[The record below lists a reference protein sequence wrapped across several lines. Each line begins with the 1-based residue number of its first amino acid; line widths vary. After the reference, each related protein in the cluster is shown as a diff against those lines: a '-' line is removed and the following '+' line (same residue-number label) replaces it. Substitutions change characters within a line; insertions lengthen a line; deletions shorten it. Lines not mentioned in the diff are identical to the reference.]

1 MAIFRF
7 KILTAQGALEK
18 GIIELPFTD
27 SLAAMRYLERR
38 GGVALEVTPLPP
50 FLEGVVL
57 WARTK
62 FGGIER
68 PDIAEFFNNMAMLT
82 QAGVPVL
89 SALEEIG
96 DEIKKPALKMVVKFM
111 CTDIE
116 AGQTFSEAIDKH
128 DRIFAPV
135 LLQMLRI
142 GEETGKL
149 DEMLKKCSEHVLHIH
164 EIISAT
170 KKAMMY
176 PGFLSAVVLG
186 AICFWFGY
194 VVPQMIGLFKDL
206 GVDLPPPTRMIMAV
220 SDWFTTS
227 ASSVGLGIVAAVV
240 ASKFLRRHWAA
251 YRYMTDA
258 LILKTPIVGMIVE
271 ASIVA
276 RICEFLGI
284 LIAAGIGVLRTL
296 EIITE
301 STTNLVYV
309 RRMQGVQEAIK
320 TGNTLTTSLR
330 MHQALHPFAL
340 RMILVGEQTGRL
352 EEQTAYVAEVYRSK
366 LKGLV
371 DTLAKSLEPIL
382 LVVVGL
388 VFAVI
393 MAGLLLPIYDLIGK
407 VGK

>member
-7 KILTAQGALEK
+7 KLLSPQGALEK
-18 GIIELPFTD
+18 GIIELPFND

-38 GGVALEVTPLPP
+38 GGVALEVTPMPS
-50 FLEGVVL
+50 FLEGVMI
-57 WARTK
+57 WWRTK

-68 PDIAEFFNNMAMLT
+68 PDIAEFFNNLAMLAR
-82 QAGVPVL
+82 AGVPIL

-116 AGQTFSEAIDKH
+116 SGQTFSEAIDKH
-128 DRIFAPV
+128 ERVFAPV
-135 LLQMLRI
+135 LLQMIHI

-149 DEMLKKCSEHVLHIH
+149 DEMLKKCSEHVQHIH

-176 PGFLSAVVLG
+176 PGFLSAVVVG
-186 AICFWFGY
+186 AICFWFGV
-194 VVPQMIGLFKDL
+194 VVPQMVGLFKDL
-206 GVDLPPPTRMIMAV
+206 GVALPWATLMIIAV
-220 SDWFTTS
+220 SDWFT
-227 ASSVGLGIVAAVV
+227 SSGPWVALWIVVGVIV
-240 ASKFLRRHWAA
+240 SKVLRGTWTA
-251 YRYMTDA
+251 YRYWTDA
-258 LILKTPIVGMIVE
+258 LILRTPIAGMIVD

-296 EIITE
+296 EIITD

-309 RRMQGVQEAIK
+309 RRMKGVQEAIK
-320 TGNTLTTSLR
+320 SGNTLTAALR
-330 MHQALHPFAL
+330 QHEALHPFAL

-352 EEQTAYVAEVYRSK
+352 EEQTSYVADVYRSK

>member
-1 MAIFRF
+1 MAIYRF
-7 KILTAQGALEK
+7 KILTPQGALET
-18 GIIELPFTD
+18 GIIELPFDD

-38 GGVALEVTPLPP
+38 GGVALEVTPMPKA
-50 FLEGVVL
+50 LEGAIL
-57 WARTK
+57 WFRTK

-96 DEIKKPALKMVVKFM
+96 DEVKKPALKMIVKFM

-116 AGQTFSEAIDKH
+116 SGQTFSEAITKH
-128 DRIFAPV
+128 DRVFAPV
-135 LLQMLRI
+135 LLQMIRI

-149 DEMLKKCSEHVLHIH
+149 DEMLKKCSEHVLHLH
-164 EIISAT
+164 EIITAT

-206 GVDLPPPTRMIMAV
+206 GVDLPTPTRMIMAV
-220 SDWFTTS
+220 SEWFQSS
-227 ASSVGLGIVAAVV
+227 ALWVALWVV
-240 ASKFLRRHWAA
+240 VLLVVSMVLRRYWPA
-251 YRYMTDA
+251 YRYMMDA
-258 LILKTPIVGMIVE
+258 LILKLPIAGMIVD

-296 EIITE
+296 EIIAD
-301 STTNLVYV
+301 STTNGVYI
-309 RRMQGVQEAIK
+309 RRLKGVQESIK
-320 TGNTLTTSLR
+320 GGNTLTSSLR
-330 MHQALHPFAL
+330 EHQALHPFAL